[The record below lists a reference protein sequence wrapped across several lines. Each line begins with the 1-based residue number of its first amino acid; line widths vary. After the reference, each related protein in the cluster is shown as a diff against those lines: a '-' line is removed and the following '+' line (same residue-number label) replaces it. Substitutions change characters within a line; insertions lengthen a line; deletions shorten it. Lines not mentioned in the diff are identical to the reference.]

1 MESPLID
8 RSRKSRRS
16 LTTVRS
22 QPLSA
27 LSMAAALLAASAG
40 IARAEQ
46 EILSNDDGMMLT
58 FSVDV
63 IGAGFSATDS
73 WFGESDAF
81 LGTNT
86 DDWAEF
92 GAEPKLALTMPMGE
106 GEFFGEVSGV
116 YTSTYADDA
125 SGLTVGLEDKQELT
139 LEQGHIGWRAED
151 FFENIDG
158 DMFSLTIGRQDYN
171 IGTGLLINDGA
182 GDGGER
188 GGWYLG
194 MRKAFSESTV
204 VSLTTEKWLAEGF
217 NLKNRP
223 REGGT
228 QGQAYG
234 TNVEYTF
241 DFGLMLGGTYMLAK
255 DNLPGNDQADIA
267 SARFDWQF
275 DSGLGFSGEYVD
287 QSSDQIDS
295 TGFYG
300 QVSYAVDSS
309 WMPVFSYR
317 YAAFEGDDPTTTLD
331 ENFRGIAYGFTDYG
345 SWYQGEI
352 TGNYPLSNSNLKS
365 HLVRATMTPKEGI
378 TVNALYYQ
386 FSLDQPDI
394 FGTSVASDDWGDELD
409 LAVDWE
415 ASDNLYLI
423 GVLGILMPG
432 DAAVEWTG
440 GSSDW
445 LQAMLYLSWSW

>member
-1 MESPLID
+1 MEVRIMKH
-8 RSRKSRRS
+8 SRKSLRLLPDLGSRP
-16 LTTVRS
+16 LT
-22 QPLSA
+22 A
-27 LSMAAALLAASAG
+27 LSMAAGLLAASAG
-40 IARAEQ
+40 AARAEQ
-46 EILSNDDGMMLT
+46 EIYSSSDGMTTLV

-63 IGAGFSATDS
+63 VGAAFSATDS
-73 WFGESDAF
+73 WFGESDGF
-81 LGTNT
+81 LGGNT
-86 DDWAEF
+86 DDWSEF

-116 YTSTYADDA
+116 YTSTYGDDA
-125 SGLTVGLEDKQELT
+125 SGLTIGLEDKQELT
-139 LEQGHIGWRAED
+139 LEQGHVGWRAED
-151 FFENIDG
+151 FFENIDN
-158 DMFSLTIGRQDYN
+158 DTFTLTIGRQDYS
-171 IGTGLLINDGA
+171 IGTGLLIVDGA

-204 VSLTTEKWLAEGF
+204 VSFDNEKWLAEGF

-234 TNVEYTF
+234 TNVEYSF
-241 DFGLMLGGTYMLAK
+241 DFGLTLGGTYMLAN
-255 DNLPGNDQADIA
+255 DNLPGSDQADIA
-267 SARFDWQF
+267 SARFDWQL

-287 QSSDQIDS
+287 QSSDQIDA

-300 QVSYAVDSS
+300 QVSYALDSES

-317 YAAFEGDDPTTTLD
+317 YAAFDGDDPTTAID
-331 ENFRGIAYGFTDYG
+331 ERFRDIAYGFTDYG

-352 TGNYPLSNSNLKS
+352 TGNYVFSNANLKS
-365 HLVRATMTPKEGI
+365 HLVRASMQPKEGI

-386 FSLDQPDI
+386 FSLDQPSVL
-394 FGTSVASDDWGDELD
+394 GVASDDWGDEIN

-415 ASDNLYLI
+415 ATDQLYVI
-423 GVLGILMPG
+423 GMLGLLMPG
-432 DAAVEWTG
+432 SAAEEWTG
-440 GSSDW
+440 GGSDW
-445 LQAMLYLSWSW
+445 LQAMLYLSYSW

>member
-1 MESPLID
+1 MKRFRLSTPLLPTI
-8 RSRKSRRS
+8 SR
-16 LTTVRS
+16 
-22 QPLSA
+22 QPLTA

-40 IARAEQ
+40 VVQAEQ
-46 EILSNDDGMMLT
+46 EVWTNSDGMTKLT

-63 IGAGFSATDS
+63 IGAAFSATDS
-73 WFGESDAF
+73 WFGESATV
-81 LGTNT
+81 LGAST

-116 YTSTYADDA
+116 YTSTYGDDA
-125 SGLTVGLEDKQELT
+125 SGLTIGLQDKQELT
-139 LEQGHIGWRAED
+139 LEQGHVGWRAED
-151 FFENIDG
+151 FFENIPG

-223 REGGT
+223 RQGGT

-241 DFGLMLGGTYMLAK
+241 DFGLMLGGTYMLAN
-255 DNLPGNDQADIA
+255 DNLPGSDQADIA
-267 SARFDWQF
+267 SARFDWQLM
-275 DSGLGFSGEYVD
+275 DTGLGFSGEYVD
-287 QSSDQIDS
+287 QSSDQIDA

-300 QVSYAVDSS
+300 QVSYALDNES
-309 WMPVFSYR
+309 WMPTFSYR
-317 YAAFEGDDPTTTLD
+317 YAAFDGDDPATTLD
-331 ENFRGIAYGFTDYG
+331 EDYRGIAYGFTDYG
-345 SWYQGEI
+345 TWYQGEI
-352 TGNYPLSNSNLKS
+352 TGNYPLSNTNLKS
-365 HLVRATMTPKEGI
+365 HMLRATMQPKEGI
-378 TVNALYYQ
+378 TLNALYYQ
-386 FSLDQPDI
+386 FSFDQPLNI
-394 FGTSVASDDWGDELD
+394 SSGTSDDWGDEINF
-409 LAVDWE
+409 AVDWE
-415 ASDNLYLI
+415 ASDRLYVI
-423 GVLGILMPG
+423 GVLGLLMPG
-432 DAAVEWTG
+432 TVAEDLIG
-440 GSSDW
+440 NNDW
-445 LQAMLYLSWSW
+445 LQAMLYLSYSW

>member
-1 MESPLID
+1 MESKLIY
-8 RSRKSRRS
+8 RSRKSRRLS
-16 LTTVRS
+16 TAVRS

-40 IARAEQ
+40 VARAEH
-46 EILSNDDGMMLT
+46 EILSNDDGMTLT
-58 FSVDV
+58 FTVDV
-63 IGAGFSATDS
+63 IGAAFSATDS
-73 WFGESDAF
+73 WFGESAAI
-81 LGTNT
+81 LGAST
-86 DDWAEF
+86 DDWTEF
-92 GAEPKLALTMPMGE
+92 GAEPKLDLVMPMGE
-106 GEFFGEVSGV
+106 GEFFGAVSGV
-116 YTSTYADDA
+116 YTSTYGDDA
-125 SGLTVGLEDKQELT
+125 SGLTIGLEDKQELT
-139 LEQGHIGWRAED
+139 LEQGHVGWRAED

-204 VSLTTEKWLAEGF
+204 VSLTTAKWLAEGF

-241 DFGLMLGGTYMLAK
+241 DFGLKLGGTYMLAN
-255 DNLPGNDQADIA
+255 DNLPGSDQADIA
-267 SARFDWQF
+267 SARFEWGL

-300 QVSYAVDSS
+300 QVSYAVDDAS
-309 WMPVFSYR
+309 WMPTFSYR
-317 YAAFEGDDPTTTLD
+317 YAAFEGDDPATAID
-331 ENFRGIAYGFTDYG
+331 ESYRGIAYGFTDYG
-345 SWYQGEI
+345 TWYQGEI

-365 HLVRATMTPKEGI
+365 HMLRAQMQPKEGI

-386 FSLDQPDI
+386 FSFDQPVD
-394 FGTSVASDDWGDELD
+394 FGGGPTDDWGDEFNF
-409 LAVDWE
+409 AVDWE
-415 ASDNLYLI
+415 ASDQLYVI
-423 GVLGILMPG
+423 GVLGVLMPG
-432 DAAVEWTG
+432 SAAEQLS
-440 GSSDW
+440 GSTRDW

>member
-1 MESPLID
+1 MKSSQGTTLLLPKMRRRPL
-8 RSRKSRRS
+8 
-16 LTTVRS
+16 T
-22 QPLSA
+22 A
-27 LSMAAALLAASAG
+27 LSMATALLAASAG
-40 IARAEQ
+40 VARAEQ
-46 EILSNDDGMMLT
+46 EILSNDDGMKLT
-58 FSVDV
+58 FNVDV
-63 IGAGFSATDS
+63 VGAGFSATDS

-81 LGTNT
+81 LGANT

-116 YTSTYADDA
+116 YTSTYGDDA
-125 SGLTVGLEDKQELT
+125 SGLTIGLEDKQELT
-139 LEQGHIGWRAED
+139 LEQGHVGWRAVD
-151 FFENIDG
+151 FFENIENDT
-158 DMFSLTIGRQDYN
+158 FSLTIGRQDYS
-171 IGTGLLINDGA
+171 IGTGLLIVDGA

-204 VSLTTEKWLAEGF
+204 VSFDNEKWLAEGF

-234 TNVEYTF
+234 ANVEYNF
-241 DFGLMLGGTYMLAK
+241 DFGLMVGGTYMLAN
-255 DNLPGNDQADIA
+255 DNLPGSDQADIA
-267 SARFDWQF
+267 SARFDWQL

-287 QSSDQIDS
+287 QSSDQIDA

-300 QVSYAVDSS
+300 QVSYALDSES

-317 YAAFEGDDPTTTLD
+317 YAAFDGDDPSTAID
-331 ENFRGIAYGFTDYG
+331 ERFRDIAYGYTDYG

-352 TGNYPLSNSNLKS
+352 TGNYVFSNANLKS
-365 HLVRATMTPKEGI
+365 HLLRATVQPREGI

-386 FSLDQPDI
+386 FSLDQPSVL
-394 FGTSVASDDWGDELD
+394 GVASDDWGDEIN

-415 ASDNLYLI
+415 ASDQLYVI
-423 GVLGILMPG
+423 GMLGLLMPG
-432 DAAVEWTG
+432 DAAEQWTG